1 MEPTIRIEVQ
11 PNRRA
16 NGRRRTLS
24 AYIDVE
30 LIDQI
35 NTIVEK
41 TNCNRADLV
50 ALLLEESL
58 KRVVIVGGEE

>member
-1 MEPTIRIEVQ
+1 MEPTIRIAVQ
-11 PNRRA
+11 PPRRA

-30 LIDQI
+30 LVDQI
-35 NTIVEK
+35 NAIVEK
-41 TNCNRADLV
+41 TNYNRADLV